1 MTLIITK
8 SINPD
13 DQQELF
19 AGLRQYNQQYLDAA
33 QFGDL
38 GIYSRDAQ
46 GVMQGGLIA
55 KRKGN
60 WLCIEYLWV
69 SETTRGRGLG
79 SELMQEA
86 EQQAQ
91 AQGCSH
97 LLVDT
102 FSFQAL
108 PFYVRRRVGP
118 IDLVASRYGVFCQGC
133 DEVALTLLDVLDY
146 MDKIPMVT
154 AYKLSDGTTT
164 TRFPMG
170 EALDTA
176 QPVVEYLP
184 GWHCDIT
191 AARKWEDLP
200 KEAQAYVEYLEKAV
214 GCKITYIS
222 VGAEREAYVHHV

>member
-69 SETTRGRGLG
+69 SEATRGRAAGERADAG
-79 SELMQEA
+79 
-86 EQQAQ
+86 
-91 AQGCSH
+91 G
-97 LLVDT
+97 
-102 FSFQAL
+102 
-108 PFYVRRRVGP
+108 G
-118 IDLVASRYGVFCQGC
+118 
-133 DEVALTLLDVLDY
+133 
-146 MDKIPMVT
+146 T
-154 AYKLSDGTTT
+154 AGAGARL
-164 TRFPMG
+164 
-170 EALDTA
+170 
-176 QPVVEYLP
+176 QPSAGGYL
-184 GWHCDIT
+184 
-191 AARKWEDLP
+191 
-200 KEAQAYVEYLEKAV
+200 
-214 GCKITYIS
+214 
-222 VGAEREAYVHHV
+222 

>member
-38 GIYSRDAQ
+38 GVYSRDGQ

-69 SETTRGRGLG
+69 SEATRGRGLG

-102 FSFQAL
+102 FSFQ
-108 PFYVRRRVGP
+108 R
-118 IDLVASRYGVFCQGC
+118 C
-133 DEVALTLLDVLDY
+133 
-146 MDKIPMVT
+146 
-154 AYKLSDGTTT
+154 
-164 TRFPMG
+164 RF
-170 EALDTA
+170 
-176 QPVVEYLP
+176 
-184 GWHCDIT
+184 I
-191 AARKWEDLP
+191 RN
-200 KEAQAYVEYLEKAV
+200 
-214 GCKITYIS
+214 
-222 VGAEREAYVHHV
+222 

>member
-108 PFYVRRRVGP
+108 PFYQKLGYQLQMSLPTSRTQACSATICRRRCNDPGIPGRSGTAPVVVPDGGINALSGLHSPPVVSPHPGP
-118 IDLVASRYGVFCQGC
+118 ASAAPPGRISGTALYSCRVAA
-133 DEVALTLLDVLDY
+133 VALPGLRFVLCAPCG
-146 MDKIPMVT
+146 I
-154 AYKLSDGTTT
+154 
-164 TRFPMG
+164 R
-170 EALDTA
+170 
-176 QPVVEYLP
+176 
-184 GWHCDIT
+184 DIT
-191 AARKWEDLP
+191 QKINR
-200 KEAQAYVEYLEKAV
+200 EAQSA
-214 GCKITYIS
+214 GN
-222 VGAEREAYVHHV
+222 

>member
-46 GVMQGGLIA
+46 GVMQGGL
-55 KRKGN
+55 
-60 WLCIEYLWV
+60 
-69 SETTRGRGLG
+69 
-79 SELMQEA
+79 MQEA

-108 PFYVRRRVGP
+108 PFYQKLGYQLQMSLPDFPHAGMQRHY
-118 IDLVASRYGVFCQGC
+118 LSK
-133 DEVALTLLDVLDY
+133 AL
-146 MDKIPMVT
+146 
-154 AYKLSDGTTT
+154 
-164 TRFPMG
+164 
-170 EALDTA
+170 
-176 QPVVEYLP
+176 
-184 GWHCDIT
+184 
-191 AARKWEDLP
+191 
-200 KEAQAYVEYLEKAV
+200 
-214 GCKITYIS
+214 
-222 VGAEREAYVHHV
+222 